1 MLEKLILIAADHNGI
16 ALKSILKGR
25 LKEMGYNVVD
35 LGPYKEDGK
44 VDYNF
49 YASNLGRS
57 IGNDDAPRGILIC
70 GTGVGVNIVANRS
83 PNVRAVLAH
92 NLITA
97 KKSREHNDSNVL
109 CLGAW
114 VNDDQTNIELMKTWL
129 NNEWA
134 DLRHS
139 KRVNM
144 IDKNKTGIVLAN
156 GVFDVLHR
164 GHLELLRF
172 ARAQGSRL
180 VVAIDSDCRVKAN
193 KGDDRPINNSED
205 RRALLEALSYVDSVV
220 VFENAEGLKN
230 LYSSINPGTVVKG
243 SEWTASEVR
252 VRDEI
257 PDSIIVKVY
266 PNVDGFSSTTAIK
279 LMQGKT

>member
-16 ALKSILKGR
+16 ALKSILKGC
-25 LKEMGYNVVD
+25 LKEMGYYVVD

-57 IGNDDAPRGILIC
+57 IGNGDAPLGILIC

-134 DLRHS
+134 
-139 KRVNM
+139 
-144 IDKNKTGIVLAN
+144 G
-156 GVFDVLHR
+156 F
-164 GHLELLRF
+164 
-172 ARAQGSRL
+172 
-180 VVAIDSDCRVKAN
+180 
-193 KGDDRPINNSED
+193 
-205 RRALLEALSYVDSVV
+205 EAL
-220 VFENAEGLKN
+220 
-230 LYSSINPGTVVKG
+230 
-243 SEWTASEVR
+243 
-252 VRDEI
+252 
-257 PDSIIVKVY
+257 
-266 PNVDGFSSTTAIK
+266 
-279 LMQGKT
+279 KTC